1 MSDIKV
7 SDLYKSFDSLQVLRG
22 VNFAIQPSECVI
34 LLGANG
40 SGKSTLMRCLNGLS
54 SPDSGGIEIG
64 GRDIVHSRKRKL
76 RQARRRIGM
85 VFQQFN
91 LVDNVSVLQ
100 NVLYGALGQRPG
112 GLLTTLPASAPSPL
126 RQEAMRCLDRVG
138 LADYAAKQCR
148 ELSGGQ
154 KQRVAIAR
162 TLVQKPDV
170 VLADEPIASLDP
182 RAGRAVMDLLVDT
195 ARKDGM
201 TVLCSLHQLELATEY
216 GDRVL
221 GMKAGRVEID
231 AARTSLTRERMEGLY
246 RGVVRVDETDTD
258 GGGTAG
264 TAASA

>member
-7 SDLYKSFDSLQVLRG
+7 SELYKSFENTRVLRG
-22 VNFAIQPSECVI
+22 IDFAIQSGECVI

-54 SPDSGGIEIG
+54 SPDTGRIEIG
-64 GRDIVHSRKRKL
+64 GQDVVHSRGRKL

-85 VFQQFN
+85 VFQAFN
-91 LVDNVSVLQ
+91 LVDNVSVFQ
-100 NVLYGALGQRPG
+100 NVLYGALGRRPG
-112 GLLTTLPASAPSPL
+112 GLLTTLPAFAPDHL
-126 RQEAMRCLDRVG
+126 RAEAMRCLQRVG
-138 LADYAAKQCR
+138 LAEYADKQCR
-148 ELSGGQ
+148 DLSGGQ

-182 RAGRAVMDLLVDT
+182 RAGRAVMDLLVNT
-195 ARKDGM
+195 VREDGM
-201 TVLCSLHQLELATEY
+201 TVLCSLHQLDLAREY

-231 AARTSLTRERMEGLY
+231 AARTALDRARMEDLY
-246 RGVVRVDETDTD
+246 KGVVRVDETGADPA
-258 GGGTAG
+258 TANA
-264 TAASA
+264 AASA